1 MFKKSAS
8 SSSMS
13 KLLFLIVL
21 LVAVGQMTQT
31 MYVPA
36 IPEMSHFFSV
46 QSSYLQGVMAAYLLS
61 YGLSQF
67 VYGPLS
73 DRIGRRPVILI
84 GMVVFLIGSAIT
96 VFSGNFEWLVIG
108 SFVQGCGTG
117 CGGAMSRTV
126 TRDCYDGADLHRSN
140 SLISMGVIFSPLLAP
155 VLGGL
160 LSSDLGWRS
169 CYIFLFFFGVVVT
182 LAMLMWFGETLPEE
196 RRHNSR
202 VMDSYRYVF
211 SNRHFQAY
219 VLCLIATFS
228 GVAAFEAAAG
238 VLLGSVLKLSPT
250 TVSIL
255 FILPLPGY
263 LAGSWLSSALVQRLG
278 NARVLWVGLCAIAA
292 GSVMIIIPGM
302 AGLVTVNTLI
312 GGAFLYFLG
321 AGILFPAATTA
332 AIQPFPNHAGTAGAI
347 LGGVQ
352 NLGAGL
358 ATLAGSL
365 MHAHSQF
372 SLGTILCVMCI
383 LVVLSLLMARKQT
396 AKETSLL
403 AS

>member
-1 MFKKSAS
+1 MSKKSLATN
-8 SSSMS
+8 SMS

-46 QSSYLQGVMAAYLLS
+46 QSSYLQGIMAAYLLS

-84 GMVVFLIGSAIT
+84 GMVVFLVGSVIT
-96 VFSGNFEWLVIG
+96 IFSGNFEWLLIG

-126 TRDCYDGADLHRSN
+126 TRDCYNGRDLHRAN
-140 SLISMGVIFSPLLAP
+140 SFISMGVIFSPLLAP
-155 VLGGL
+155 IVGGL
-160 LSSDLGWRS
+160 LSSHLGWRY
-169 CYIFLFFFGVVVT
+169 CYGFLFLFGVVVT
-182 LAMLMWFGETLPEE
+182 IAMLGWFGETLPDS
-196 RRHNSR
+196 RRHKAR
-202 VMDSYRYVF
+202 ALDSYRYVF

-263 LAGSWLSSALVQRLG
+263 LAGSWLSSSLVQRIG
-278 NARVLWVGLCAIAA
+278 SIRVLWLGLCAIAS
-292 GSVMIIIPGM
+292 GSILIIIPGL
-302 AGLVTVNTLI
+302 AGLVTVDTLI

-332 AIQPFPNHAGTAGAI
+332 AIEPFPNHAGTAGAI

-358 ATLAGSL
+358 ATLAASL
-365 MHAHSQF
+365 MHARSQF
-372 SLGTILCVMCI
+372 SLGVILCVMCI
-383 LVVLSLLMARKQT
+383 LVVCSLLMIRKQSQ
-396 AKETSLL
+396 KEASIL
-403 AS
+403 AL